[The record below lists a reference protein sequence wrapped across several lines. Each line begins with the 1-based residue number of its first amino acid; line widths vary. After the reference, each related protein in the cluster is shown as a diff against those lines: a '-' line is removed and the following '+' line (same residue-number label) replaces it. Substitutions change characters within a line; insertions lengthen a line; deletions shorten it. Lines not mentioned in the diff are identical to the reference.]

1 MFSITHVTRAV
12 YFLAVLGQEDDYIKV
27 PKLMFFL
34 KILQHKDRLNSFGT
48 NDL

>member
-1 MFSITHVTRAV
+1 MFSITYLTRAV

-27 PKLMFFL
+27 PKLMFF
-34 KILQHKDRLNSFGT
+34 KILQHKDRLNCFGT